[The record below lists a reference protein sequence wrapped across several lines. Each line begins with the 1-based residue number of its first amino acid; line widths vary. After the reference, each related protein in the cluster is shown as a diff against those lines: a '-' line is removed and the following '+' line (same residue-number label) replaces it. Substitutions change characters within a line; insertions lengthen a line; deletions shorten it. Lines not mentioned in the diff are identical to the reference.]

1 LTCCL
6 SSVYIAFAHFY
17 MIYYPYTE
25 ARHLTA
31 DEAMQFI
38 HEKVWQGS
46 KPGLSRT
53 RELLLKMG
61 DPQKR
66 LRFIHIAGTNG
77 KGSIAA
83 MLASILECAGL
94 KTGLYTSP
102 FIFNFSERMTVNGEA
117 ISDEAISDRD
127 LASITEFCA
136 PLALSMED
144 RPTEF
149 ELVTAISFEFF
160 ARQKCDIVVLETG
173 MGGRLDST
181 NVIESPLCSVITN
194 IGLDHTQELGDT
206 VEKIAFEKA
215 GIIKSGCPTIVY
227 DLPKNVLEVISSR
240 CRELSSPLSVADF
253 GKIFPISDSRYGQKF
268 SYKDF
273 ENLELPLLGSHQLR
287 NAAVALETINVLRS
301 CGISV
306 DTSAV
311 QTGLMKTVWPA
322 RFEIISEN
330 PFFVVDGGHNPQCA
344 ETVAENL
351 LKYFPDMKRVILLG
365 VLADKDYNGLAEILN
380 PAADA
385 FVTITP
391 HSPRALS
398 AFDLAD
404 SLRRFGKPVYALE
417 SINLGIEKA
426 LELSGEDGVVCSVGS
441 LYTSGYVR
449 AYFGK

>member
-1 LTCCL
+1 
-6 SSVYIAFAHFY
+6 
-17 MIYYPYTE
+17 M
-25 ARHLTA
+25 TA

-77 KGSIAA
+77 KGSVAA
-83 MLASILECAGL
+83 MLASVLECAGL

-117 ISDEAISDRD
+117 ISDLD

-181 NVIESPLCSVITN
+181 NVIENPLCSVITN

-206 VEKIAFEKA
+206 VEKIAFE
-215 GIIKSGCPTIVY
+215 
-227 DLPKNVLEVISSR
+227 
-240 CRELSSPLSVADF
+240 
-253 GKIFPISDSRYGQKF
+253 
-268 SYKDF
+268 
-273 ENLELPLLGSHQLR
+273 
-287 NAAVALETINVLRS
+287 
-301 CGISV
+301 
-306 DTSAV
+306 
-311 QTGLMKTVWPA
+311 
-322 RFEIISEN
+322 
-330 PFFVVDGGHNPQCA
+330 
-344 ETVAENL
+344 
-351 LKYFPDMKRVILLG
+351 
-365 VLADKDYNGLAEILN
+365 
-380 PAADA
+380 
-385 FVTITP
+385 
-391 HSPRALS
+391 
-398 AFDLAD
+398 
-404 SLRRFGKPVYALE
+404 
-417 SINLGIEKA
+417 
-426 LELSGEDGVVCSVGS
+426 
-441 LYTSGYVR
+441 
-449 AYFGK
+449 